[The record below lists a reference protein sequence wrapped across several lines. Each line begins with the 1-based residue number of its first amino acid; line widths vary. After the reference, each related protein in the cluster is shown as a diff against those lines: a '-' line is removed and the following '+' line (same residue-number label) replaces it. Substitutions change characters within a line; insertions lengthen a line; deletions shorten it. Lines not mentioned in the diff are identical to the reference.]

1 MSKRKRIIL
10 AITGASGSLYA
21 LEFLKIMQ
29 TLDVE
34 IHGIISEAGRQVMGL
49 ELDMAPEDLK
59 VYVEKFY
66 DIGDFAAPMSSG
78 SSLYDGMVVLPCT
91 MGTLASIANGIS
103 KNLIHRAA
111 DVTLKERRPLLL
123 AVRETPLN
131 RTHLHN
137 MLKAHDAG
145 AIVCPPMPSFYQKP
159 ETITEMAQ
167 FFAGRLASLLGLEIP
182 GQPRWG
188 N

>member
-1 MSKRKRIIL
+1 MNKRKRFIL

-21 LEFLKIMQ
+21 FEFLKIMHN
-29 TLDVE
+29 LDAEV
-34 IHGIISEAGRQVMGL
+34 HSIISEAGRQVMGL
-49 ELDMAPEDLK
+49 ELGLGPQDLDE
-59 VYVEKFY
+59 YVARWY
-66 DIGDFAAPMSSG
+66 DVQDFAAPMSSG
-78 SSLYDGMVVLPCT
+78 SSLFEAMIVLPCT

-103 KNLIHRAA
+103 RNLIHRAA

-137 MLKAHDAG
+137 MLKAHEAG
-145 AIVCPPMPSFYQKP
+145 ATICPPMPSFYNQP
-159 ETITEMAQ
+159 HSIEEMARV
-167 FFAGRLASLLGLEIP
+167 FAGRLATLLGLEVAD
-182 GQPRWG
+182 QPRWG